1 MEQKYRIM
9 LVDDHASTRE
19 AMSHVLNRQPDLIVA
34 GEAGSGEECLNCLDH
49 INPDLVVMDIL
60 LPVMNGIETTKKL
73 KANHPHLPV
82 MVLSNYT
89 GRTLIKAVRDAGA
102 SGYLGKDRA
111 YEALIPAIRKIR
123 DGESSFPPDIFA

>member
-1 MEQKYRIM
+1 MEKYRIM

-19 AMSHVLNRQPDLIVA
+19 AMAHFLNRQPDLMVA
-34 GEAGSGEECLNCLDH
+34 GEAGSGEDCLQNLEQ
-49 INPDLVVMDIL
+49 INPNLVVMDIL

-73 KANHPHLPV
+73 KQSHPDLPV

-89 GRTLIKAVRDAGA
+89 GRTLIKAVREAGA

-123 DGESSFPPDIFA
+123 GGESSFPPDIFA

>member
-1 MEQKYRIM
+1 MEKYRIM

-19 AMSHVLNRQPDLIVA
+19 AMTRFLNRQPDLLVA
-34 GEAGSGEECLNCLDH
+34 GEAGSGEACLSALEK

-73 KANHPHLPV
+73 KETHPQLPV

-89 GRTLIKAVRDAGA
+89 GRTLIKAVREAGA

-123 DGESSFPPDIFA
+123 NGEEAFPPDIFA